1 MKYLLS
7 TLTAAGLVAGHGYV
21 TNGTIGGV
29 SYEFY
34 QPYTDRMS
42 TVYAQ
47 EPLHG
52 DVWMAGA
59 LF

>member
-34 QPYTDRMS
+34 QPYTDRMYLS
-42 TVYAQ
+42 
-47 EPLHG
+47 
-52 DVWMAGA
+52 
-59 LF
+59 

>member
-1 MKYLLS
+1 MKYILS

-34 QPYTDRMS
+34 QPYTDRTS
-42 TVYAQ
+42 TWLPSWPLYASV
-47 EPLHG
+47 LI
-52 DVWMAGA
+52 
-59 LF
+59 